1 MGKIILHLVVIR
13 MEGEMRDNTRKS
25 RTLIEAKFQQNS
37 DKYLDE
43 YNTIKDKLTFVE
55 KEEVFPLLVKLMRI
69 CRKLQITMP
78 SEYIQYYLQTKDQ
91 LTIELK
97 ILEKRILIS
106 QINNENYSKLEEK
119 ITTISRQLGILV

>member
-1 MGKIILHLVVIR
+1 

>member
-1 MGKIILHLVVIR
+1 LGKIILHLVVIR